1 MKKRIKYL
9 LYSSVAMF
17 MFSASTAWA
26 QYVKVISED
35 GTVLW
40 EKIKGEINGRD
51 IKIYNDSEED
61 DDCVIA
67 DSIAG
72 TIDLTEVWSRRGGKG
87 THYQVTSIGDDAFS
101 GCTDL
106 ISVII
111 PSSVTSIGDD
121 AFSDCRSMISVTI
134 PSGLTSIGDDA
145 FSGCRNLSTFMRIPS
160 SVTSI
165 NEGVFEGCSRLPFV
179 SIPSSVTSIGAGAF
193 EGCSRLTFVRIP
205 SSVTSIGEW
214 AFKDCHNLVFVRIP
228 SSVTSFN
235 KGVFSG
241 CSKLALIVTEGDD
254 SVFDAIGILD
264 ISFDGSVTIPSS
276 ITNIG
281 DEAFE
286 GCRSLTSVKIP
297 SSVLSIGKEAFKNCA
312 GLNSITSYI
321 TEVFETGKD
330 AFQDIPSST
339 TLYVPKGLVCT
350 YQSKKDWNHISNI
363 KENVPAVSMTTSK

>member
-160 SVTSI
+160 SVTS
-165 NEGVFEGCSRLPFV
+165 
-179 SIPSSVTSIGAGAF
+179 
-193 EGCSRLTFVRIP
+193 
-205 SSVTSIGEW
+205 
-214 AFKDCHNLVFVRIP
+214 
-228 SSVTSFN
+228 FN

-264 ISFDGSVTIPSS
+264 ISFDGSVTIHSS

-339 TLYVPKGLVCT
+339 TLYVPKGLVST

>member
-1 MKKRIKYL
+1 
-9 LYSSVAMF
+9 
-17 MFSASTAWA
+17 
-26 QYVKVISED
+26 
-35 GTVLW
+35 
-40 EKIKGEINGRD
+40 
-51 IKIYNDSEED
+51 
-61 DDCVIA
+61 
-67 DSIAG
+67 
-72 TIDLTEVWSRRGGKG
+72 
-87 THYQVTSIGDDAFS
+87 
-101 GCTDL
+101 
-106 ISVII
+106 
-111 PSSVTSIGDD
+111 
-121 AFSDCRSMISVTI
+121 
-134 PSGLTSIGDDA
+134 
-145 FSGCRNLSTFMRIPS
+145 
-160 SVTSI
+160 
-165 NEGVFEGCSRLPFV
+165 
-179 SIPSSVTSIGAGAF
+179 
-193 EGCSRLTFVRIP
+193 
-205 SSVTSIGEW
+205 
-214 AFKDCHNLVFVRIP
+214 
-228 SSVTSFN
+228 VTSFN

-297 SSVLSIGKEAFKNCA
+297 SNVLSIGKEAFKNCA

-339 TLYVPKGLVCT
+339 TLYVPKGLVST

>member
-1 MKKRIKYL
+1 MKRINFYL
-9 LYSSVAMF
+9 FVTMAMLMLSVSS
-17 MFSASTAWA
+17 AWA

-205 SSVTSIGEW
+205 SSVTS
-214 AFKDCHNLVFVRIP
+214 
-228 SSVTSFN
+228 FN
-235 KGVFSG
+235 KGVFPG

-297 SSVLSIGKEAFKNCA
+297 SNVLSIGKEAFKNCA

-339 TLYVPKGLVCT
+339 TLYVPKGLVST

>member
-9 LYSSVAMF
+9 LCSSVAMF

-111 PSSVTSIGDD
+111 PSSV
-121 AFSDCRSMISVTI
+121 
-134 PSGLTSIGDDA
+134 TSIGDDA

-339 TLYVPKGLVCT
+339 TLYVPKGLVST